1 VRYASWEGDVVHYV
15 DDDGDESNGRL
26 CRSMLNMLELC
37 RMSAA
42 RLTLDEEDLRTD
54 LLASF
59 AQATSIIEQL
69 IASPP
74 RSDSA
79 KS

>member
-1 VRYASWEGDVVHYV
+1 VRCASWEGDVVHYI
-15 DDDGDESNGRL
+15 DDDDADSNEAL
-26 CRSMLNMLELC
+26 CRSMLNMIELC
-37 RMSAA
+37 RLSAA

-59 AQATSIIEQL
+59 AHANGIIEQL
-69 IASPP
+69 RTSPP

-79 KS
+79 RS